1 MGSFTTRRGAL
12 GGVLAGAGALALTKS
27 AALAAAP
34 ASAVGPAPR
43 GPRAEW
49 LYDATAL
56 LGKDIPHGRTIRG
69 ERLRVEIIGGE
80 FAGPALRGKIIPGGF
95 DWQLVRADGYWEIA
109 ADYFMETH
117 DGVPIHVRNCGLWHS
132 PTGDWPA
139 DYAITTPQFEAPN
152 GPYEWMNRFIYTGT
166 LGPAG
171 TKEAPAV
178 HLSIFKLVMD

>member
-1 MGSFTTRRGAL
+1 MGIATTRRGILA
-12 GGVLAGAGALALTKS
+12 GAAGAGVLAANGT
-27 AALAAAP
+27 AAIAAAH
-34 ASAVGPAPR
+34 ASVPR

-69 ERLRVEIIGGE
+69 DRLRVEILGGE
-80 FAGPALRGKIIPGGF
+80 FAGPTIRGKIIPGGF
-95 DWQLVRADGYWEIA
+95 DWQLIRSDGYWEIA

-139 DYAITTPQFEAPN
+139 DYAVTTPQFEAPN
-152 GPYEWMNRFIYTGT
+152 GPYEWLNRYIYTGT

-171 TKEAPAV
+171 TRDAPAV
-178 HLSIFKLVMD
+178 KLSIFKLVMD

>member
-1 MGSFTTRRGAL
+1 MGIATTRRGI
-12 GGVLAGAGALALTKS
+12 LAGVG
-27 AALAAAP
+27 ALAAAGSTGFAAAP
-34 ASAVGPAPR
+34 ARAAAPR
-43 GPRAEW
+43 GPRSEW

-69 ERLRVEIIGGE
+69 ERVRVEILGGE
-80 FAGPALRGKIIPGGF
+80 FAGPTIRGKIIPGGF

-117 DGVPIHVRNCGLWHS
+117 DGVAIHVRNCGLWHS

-152 GPYEWMNRFIYTGT
+152 GAYEWMNRFIYTGT

-171 TKEAPAV
+171 SKEAPAIKISV
-178 HLSIFKLVMD
+178 FKLVMEQPSG